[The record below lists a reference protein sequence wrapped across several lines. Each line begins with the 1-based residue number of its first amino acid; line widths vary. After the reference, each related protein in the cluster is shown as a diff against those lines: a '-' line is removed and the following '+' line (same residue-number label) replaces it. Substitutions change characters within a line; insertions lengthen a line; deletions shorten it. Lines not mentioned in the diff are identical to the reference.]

1 LTTALPAALKARLN
15 PVLASLK
22 AYQPESAPARIL
34 LDANENPF
42 DAPAGFRSRA
52 ASLARRLA
60 YHRYPDPAA
69 ADLRRVA
76 ARAYGV
82 RPENL
87 VFGNG
92 SDELIQLLVLAFA
105 GEGGSCLVPQ
115 PTFSMYRACALAG
128 GLKVWEEPLGAD
140 FGLTPGFFKRAAA
153 GPSLIF
159 LAWPNSPTGTLYPGA
174 QVEKLLALKGTVL
187 VLDEAYAEFSGDSF
201 LARLDRHPNLV
212 ILRTLSKAWG
222 LAGLRLGLLACHP
235 DLAAELEKLRLPY
248 NVDGM
253 AQALALEA
261 LKKPAALEKRRKE
274 ILAERTRLEAG
285 FARLPGLKLYPGAA
299 NFLFVRHP
307 KALEFHGYL
316 LKRGIRVRS
325 FGGGISDCLRITV
338 GKRHENALLLKAA
351 HSFFKERA

>member
-1 LTTALPAALKARLN
+1 MTLFDL
-15 PVLASLK
+15 VLQTRGSLH
-22 AYQPESAPARIL
+22 PDGEP
-34 LDANENPF
+34 D
-42 DAPAGFRSRA
+42 GFISEYLGFVHA
-52 ASLARRLA
+52 QAEGGTARRVGKVHA
-60 YHRYPDPAA
+60 YRIH
-69 ADLRRVA
+69 ADLA
-76 ARAYGV
+76 ARHGEPLSDVCDAHSHALHACHSLFYEPDGYHF
-82 RPENL
+82 RDP
-87 VFGNG
+87 FGAVEC
-92 SDELIQLLVLAFA
+92 D
-105 GEGGSCLVPQ
+105 CLVVD
-115 PTFSMYRACALAG
+115 Y
-128 GLKVWEEPLGAD
+128 V
-140 FGLTPGFFKRAAA
+140 
-153 GPSLIF
+153 
-159 LAWPNSPTGTLYPGA
+159 
-174 QVEKLLALKGTVL
+174 VL
-187 VLDEAYAEFSGDSF
+187 
-201 LARLDRHPNLV
+201 HP
-212 ILRTLSKAWG
+212 RWR
-222 LAGLRLGLLACHP
+222 GLRLGLLACHP